1 MMNTWRCLYPSG
13 DYLFVP
19 AAICM
24 DMELQV
30 PSCTISVTDTV
41 MTRNISHILSCVRTS
56 AGLWALRYLPALVMV
71 VSVPAT

>member
-30 PSCTISVTDTV
+30 PSCTWRHAGTISVTDTV
-41 MTRNISHILSCVRTS
+41 MTRNKSHMLSCVRTS
-56 AGLWALRYLPALVMV
+56 AGL
-71 VSVPAT
+71 